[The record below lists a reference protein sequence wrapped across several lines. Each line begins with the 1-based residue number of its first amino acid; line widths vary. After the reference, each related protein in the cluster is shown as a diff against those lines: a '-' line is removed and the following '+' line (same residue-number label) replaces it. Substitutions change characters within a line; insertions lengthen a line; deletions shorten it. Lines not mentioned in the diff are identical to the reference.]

1 MDLTYIYIGSAG
13 IILGLILSGLF
24 GIYNRSSASS
34 FTTKYLG
41 SSITD
46 VITNCTIFSIGLAIA
61 ILAVSSTFVR
71 DVSYPIGSPISF
83 ILETILMGTLCSSII
98 FVMTVLR
105 GYKISTTTIF
115 EFLALFVKF
124 GLLHI
129 LFQFSGVYS
138 ELFPYKKQ

>member
-61 ILAVSSTFVR
+61 VLAVSSTFVR
-71 DVSYPIGSPISF
+71 DLSYPSNSPIKF
-83 ILETILMGTLCSSII
+83 TIETLLMATLCSSII
-98 FVMTVLR
+98 FVMTILR
-105 GYKISTTTIF
+105 GYTITYASVL